1 MPEKHYLCRLKFF
14 CMNKFHKK
22 YKQTIDTLL
31 IILFWIALSLVYLRV
46 SVLRPYCV
54 KHPYKEL
61 LSEVFDLGAVA
72 GTRWIAFPC
81 LFQKGHHTAFWLV
94 SAALLFLSVGAE
106 LLLVNNELT
115 VCNPSIQET
124 SGYMST
130 LTLSLLARNTGIFSF
145 RMLFALQFYYEGR
158 IKNSPIYS
166 RDQKTEITEPETNFT
181 PSVAQTRASDDLQ
194 LDNRLREVL
203 EIIGKCPGQDTQ
215 YIIGHLPYDIS
226 QRSVERCLSELR
238 KQGLIEYSGSKK
250 TGGYHLTGKHQNCEA
265 LETVQPKEMIVG
277 EEDSEKKR
285 N

>member
-1 MPEKHYLCRLKFF
+1 
-14 CMNKFHKK
+14 MNKFHKK

-61 LSEVFDLGAVA
+61 LSAVFVLGAVA
-72 GTRWIAFPC
+72 GSRWIAFPC
-81 LFQKGHHTAFWLV
+81 LFQKFWLV

-181 PSVAQTRASDDLQ
+181 PSVAQTRATDDLQ